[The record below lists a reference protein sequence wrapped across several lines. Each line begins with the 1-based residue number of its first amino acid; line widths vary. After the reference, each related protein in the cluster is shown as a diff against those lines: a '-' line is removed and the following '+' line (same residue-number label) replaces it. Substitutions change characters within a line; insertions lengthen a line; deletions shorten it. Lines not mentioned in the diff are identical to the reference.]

1 MSQQINILGAKPF
14 SDPTLSAAITDLRKE
29 TPEVT
34 YYPTGTISAD
44 PGNVEVT
51 ILSYEIENH
60 PLDRPF
66 ELRIEAL
73 VGITN
78 NLGVAADQEFQ
89 FDLRDVDADSSL
101 VQPVAIDVDSTETG
115 EVKVKLDFTYRSAD
129 DANVSG
135 WWIYSTATDN
145 VAATGA
151 EAFVALEEA
160 IVNKN
165 IALVVTPET
174 GTASTDIVLYS
185 AKVTLDRQVW
195 N

>member
-1 MSQQINILGAKPF
+1 MANTNILNNVPF
-14 SDPTLSAAITDLRKE
+14 GDPNLKSTVTTLQKE

-34 YYPTGTISAD
+34 YYPTGTITAD

-51 ILSYEIENH
+51 LLSYEIEGH
-60 PLDRPF
+60 PIDRPF

-78 NLGVAADQEFQ
+78 ALSVAADQEFL
-89 FDLRDVDADSSL
+89 FELHDTDLDAVL
-101 VQPVAIDVDSTETG
+101 IQAAPIDVDVLETG
-115 EVKVKLDFTYRSAD
+115 EVKVKLDFVYRSAD
-129 DANVSG
+129 LANVSG
-135 WWIYSTATDN
+135 WWTYSTATDN
-145 VAATGA
+145 AAATGA
-151 EAFVALEEA
+151 EAFIAVEEP
-160 IVNKN
+160 IVSHNL
-165 IALVVTPET
+165 ALVVIPET